1 MDETAL
7 CLSGGGYRATL
18 FHAGSTLR
26 LTELGLVK
34 NTPGEGVIGTVSSV
48 SGGSIT
54 SALAALNMDTLGAG
68 NTQPFIDAIN
78 HLTRHTL
85 IDAETIAAGLI
96 EGGVNAYVAGQ
107 IDTIS
112 LHNATLQALPHF
124 PNHVINATNLLTTA
138 RWGFERQRMGDYRT
152 GYVVSPTTRL
162 SHAVSASAGYPPYL
176 SPAILTLKPDDFDD
190 GTGTDCTAAEYRNTI
205 QLTDGGVY
213 DNLGLEAVWKAHG
226 TLLVADASAPTS
238 PQDAVEYDWLN
249 QSLRV
254 SDISARQVSALRKR
268 VLMAGFRS
276 GQWQGAY
283 WNIRDDI
290 SRFPASHTLPCPFE
304 QTMALANTE
313 TDLSGKHARE
323 QQRLM
328 NWGYAACDAAVR
340 SYLLP
345 DANAPGGFPFPQAGV
360 G

>member
-34 NTPGEGVIGTVSSV
+34 NTPGDGVVSTVSSV

-54 SALAALNMDTLGAG
+54 NALAALHMDTLGAG
-68 NTQPFIDAIN
+68 NNQPFVDAII

-85 IDAETIAAGLI
+85 IDAEKLAAGLI

-107 IDTIS
+107 MDSIS
-112 LHNATLQALPHF
+112 LRKATLQALPDF
-124 PNHVINATNLLTTA
+124 PNHVINATNLLTTV
-138 RWGFERQRMGDYRT
+138 RWGFERLRMGDYRT
-152 GYVVSPTTRL
+152 GYVDSPTTRL

-176 SPAILTLKPDDFDD
+176 SPAILSLKPNEFKD
-190 GTGTDCTAAEYRNTI
+190 GTGTDCTTAEYRGDI
-205 QLTDGGVY
+205 QLADGGVY
-213 DNLGLEAVWKAHG
+213 DNLGLEAVWKDHR
-226 TLLVADASAPTS
+226 TLLVGDASAPTS
-238 PQDAVEYDWLN
+238 PQNAVEHDWLN

-268 VLMAGFRS
+268 VLMAGYRS
-276 GQWQGAY
+276 GQWKGAY

-290 SRFPASHTLPCPFE
+290 SEFPASDTLPCPFE
-304 QTMALANTE
+304 QTTALAKTE
-313 TDLSGKHARE
+313 TDLSKKHEKE

-345 DANAPGGFPFPQAGV
+345 DADAPKAFPFPEAGV